1 MAFFTYILAS
11 GRNGTLYVGS
21 TDDLLK
27 RVGEHKDRTFG
38 GFTAK
43 HGVDRLVWFELH
55 DTREA
60 AFRRERQIKKWLR
73 VWKLEM
79 IEKTNPGWRD
89 LFDETRLGGLL
100 DAKDWV
106 PASAGMNGEENG

>member
-27 RVGEHKDRTFG
+27 RVSEHKNKTFR

-43 HGVDRLVWFELH
+43 YGIDQLVWFEVH
-55 DTREA
+55 ETREA

-79 IEKTNPGWRD
+79 VEKTNPGWRD
-89 LFDETRLGGLL
+89 LYEETRLGDLL

-106 PASAGMNGEENG
+106 PASAGMNGEENA